1 MLEKA
6 RVERSAW
13 HAWLR
18 LDLRAH
24 IAGYTAFQDGVS
36 FGAEEYRDGLQFIY
50 NRVCFQ
56 DPALQ
61 TDDRRVEVIISY
73 V

>member
-1 MLEKA
+1 ML
-6 RVERSAW
+6 RTLISSA
-13 HAWLR
+13 AAGTLSCVIKPSPR
-18 LDLRAH
+18 
-24 IAGYTAFQDGVS
+24 AGYTAFKDGVS
-36 FGAEEYRDGLQFIY
+36 YGAAEYRDGLQFIY
-50 NRVCFQ
+50 NKVCFE